1 MPASPAVYI
10 VAIGPTYSK
19 VGFTS
24 VQMTETLAESFYYV
38 RVVQLGTELLYTT
51 SSQKFS
57 VMKTKKLVFP
67 EK

>member
-1 MPASPAVYI
+1 MPASPAVYL

-38 RVVQLGTELLYTT
+38 KSKILSYEN
-51 SSQKFS
+51 K
-57 VMKTKKLVFP
+57 KTGVLRKIICFGILIHVLS
-67 EK
+67 